1 MNKKKTLLLKIS
13 GTVQGI
19 GFRPKIYNFA
29 RRHNLTGFVLN
40 TEYGVEIAIEGLSV
54 NIKNFI
60 SQLKKENIKKIE
72 TLKIKF
78 KNYKKFLIKKS
89 IKNKKTVSDFPAD
102 IALCNDCKKEL
113 LSLQNRRHYYPFINC
128 TQCGPRYSIVKKL
141 PYDRKNTVMKKF
153 KMCKQCLNEYTNI
166 SNRRFH
172 AQPNACDI
180 CGPEVNLLDT
190 KNNKTYRKKIALQK
204 TAEMLDDGKIV
215 AVKSI
220 GGYHLA
226 CDAYSKK
233 TILALRKLKNRDKK
247 PFALM
252 VKDINTAKKLVH
264 MNKWEENELKSSIA
278 PIVLLRKKQNI
289 NHIFD
294 EHIAKNNNYLGIM
307 LPYTPIHYVLFDL
320 LKTDVLIMTSA
331 NKNDEPI
338 IYTES
343 KILKVFSETIDGILS
358 NDREIH
364 NPVDDSIVLFFDKD
378 KKIIIR
384 RSRGFVPN
392 PINTV
397 IEKNILAVGADLK
410 NSFCLTRQN
419 SAYLSPYC
427 GDMLYYDNINFM
439 EQTLT
444 KMMHFL
450 DIKPDKTTCDL
461 HPQYNTTIFTKKKFK
476 NIEHVQHHYAHIAS
490 VIAENNINDGIIGF
504 AFDGTGFGYDNN
516 IWGSECILFNN
527 NTVKR
532 LSHFEYFNLLGG
544 DIATK
549 EIWRLAV
556 SLLQKYNKLNKL
568 PNHIKKEKFYNDVVS
583 LAHSNIKHTKVC
595 SAGRFIDV
603 MACITGLSNYC
614 EYEGQTAIHLES
626 LIKKNKYTSYPF
638 DIETVENEPAI
649 IKFEKVINGLLKDL
663 KNKEDISKISGKIHE
678 TICQIIYK
686 QAILYSKQYKIKK
699 IALSGGVFQNKYIL
713 SRSIKILEKAGF
725 DVFYNKLVPIND
737 GGISLGQAYLINKKN
752 SPEMK

>member
-1 MNKKKTLLLKIS
+1 MNKKKTLLLKIF

-40 TEYGVEIAIEGLSV
+40 TEYGVEIAIEGLPV

-60 SQLKKENIKKIE
+60 SQLKKEDIKKIE

-78 KNYKKFLIKKS
+78 QNYKKFLIKKS

-102 IALCNDCKKEL
+102 IALCSDCKKEL
-113 LSLQNRRHYYPFINC
+113 LSYQNRRHYYPFINC

-153 KMCKQCLNEYTNI
+153 KMCKECLNEYTDI
-166 SNRRFH
+166 SDRRFH

-180 CGPEVNLLDT
+180 CGPKVKFLDT
-190 KNNKTYRKKIALQK
+190 KNNQTYHKKKALQK
-204 TAEMLDDGKIV
+204 TAEMLDAGKIV

-220 GGYHLA
+220 GGYHFA
-226 CDAYSKK
+226 CNAFSQKA
-233 TILALRKLKNRDKK
+233 ILNLRKLKNRDKK
-247 PFALM
+247 PFAIM
-252 VKDINTAKKLVH
+252 VKNINTAEKLVSITEFE
-264 MNKWEENELKSSIA
+264 KTELTSSIA

-289 NHIFD
+289 NNIFN
-294 EHIAKNNNYLGIM
+294 EYIAKNNNYLGIM
-307 LPYTPIHYVLFDL
+307 LPYTPIHHILFDL
-320 LKTDVLIMTSA
+320 LKTDILIMTSA

-338 IYTES
+338 IYTDNT
-343 KILKVFSETIDGILS
+343 ILKEFSKTIDGILS

-364 NPVDDSIVLFFDKD
+364 NPVDDSIVSFFDRD

-392 PINTV
+392 PINTAMK
-397 IEKNILAVGADLK
+397 KNIFAVGADLK
-410 NSFCLTRQN
+410 NAFCLTRKN

-427 GDMLYYDNINFM
+427 GDMLYYGNINFLK
-439 EQTLT
+439 QTLT
-444 KMMHFL
+444 KMTHFL
-450 DIKPDKTTCDL
+450 DIKSDKTACDL
-461 HPQYNTTIFTKKKFK
+461 HPQYNTTTFIKKNFK
-476 NIEHVQHHYAHIAS
+476 NIKYIQHHYAHIAS
-490 VIAENNINDGIIGF
+490 VIAENNINDEIIGF

-516 IWGSECILFNN
+516 IWGSECILFKG
-527 NTVKR
+527 NTIKR
-532 LSHFEYFNLLGG
+532 LSHFEYFDLLGG

-556 SLLQKYNKLNKL
+556 SVFEKYNKLNEL
-568 PNHIKKEKFYNDVVS
+568 PNHIKKEKFYNEVAS
-583 LAHSNIKHTKVC
+583 LAHSNVKHTKVC
-595 SAGRFIDV
+595 SAGRFIDA
-603 MACITGLSNYC
+603 MACITRLSNYC

-626 LIKKNKYTSYPF
+626 LLKKNKYTSYSF
-638 DIETVENEPAI
+638 DIEIKKNEPAI
-649 IKFEKVINGLLKDL
+649 IKFEKVIDGLLQDL
-663 KNKEDISKISGKIHE
+663 KNKANTEKIGGKIHE

-725 DVFYNKLVPIND
+725 DVFYNRLVPIND
-737 GGISLGQAYLINKKN
+737 GGISLGQAYLINKKTV
-752 SPEMK
+752 MK